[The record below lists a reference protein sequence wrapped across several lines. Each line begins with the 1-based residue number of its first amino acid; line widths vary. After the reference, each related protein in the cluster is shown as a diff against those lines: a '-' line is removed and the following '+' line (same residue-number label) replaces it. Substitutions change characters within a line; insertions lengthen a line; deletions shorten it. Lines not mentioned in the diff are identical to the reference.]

1 MSNGSGKEKEKY
13 QMRIIVIDDELN
25 LRRTIVPVL
34 KSMGHE
40 VAAAGNSRSALDQFE
55 KDTFDVALL
64 DLRLGEENGLEL
76 MTKLQKAQPRCA
88 MIVTT
93 AFATI
98 ETAVEAMRQG
108 AFDYLAK
115 PFTPDQLQ
123 QALMKVAR
131 TRQLENK
138 VAELE
143 SRVSA
148 EAPTPILDSVEP
160 VMQKVYDL
168 AFKAAATPATILIL
182 GESGTGKS
190 VLARGIHQKSPQADR
205 PCVTVSCPSLSR
217 ELLESELFGHV
228 KGAFTGAVSDTFGKV
243 AAADGGTLFLDEIG
257 ELPLEI
263 QPKLLRLLQ
272 DKEYER
278 VGETKLRRANVRLIT
293 ATNRDLEQAV
303 KNGQFREDLYY
314 RLNVIS
320 VRMPSLRERPGDLPR
335 IAQEWLRFFGQQV
348 GKDLASFTPEALQA
362 LQTYSWP
369 GNLRELR
376 NVIERSTIL
385 ADKREIDLSDLPENL
400 HRPSSSGVNV
410 GSKASLDE
418 LEAEHIR
425 RIIASSSSL
434 GEAAQILGID
444 PATLYRKRKRM
455 GLPSGTRKPS
465 DGDFEEMPTANSP
478 AETQ

>member
-1 MSNGSGKEKEKY
+1 
-13 QMRIIVIDDELN
+13 MRIILIDDDLN
-25 LRRTIVPVL
+25 VRRTVVPVL
-34 KSMGHE
+34 KGMGHDV
-40 VAAAGNSRSALDQFE
+40 VAAANSRSAMQELE

-64 DLRLGEENGLEL
+64 DLRLGEENGMEL
-76 MTKLQKAQPRCA
+76 MTKLLKAQPRLA
-88 MIVTT
+88 IIVTT

-98 ETAVEAMRQG
+98 ETAVTAMRQG

-115 PFTPDQLQ
+115 PYTPDQLQ
-123 QALMKVAR
+123 QALMKVVR

-148 EAPTPILDSVEP
+148 EAPSPILESVEP
-160 VMQKVYDL
+160 VMQKVYEL
-168 AFKAAATPATILIL
+168 AFKAAATPATILMQ

-190 VLARGIHQKSPQADR
+190 VLARALHQKSPQADHAF
-205 PCVTVSCPSLSR
+205 VTVSCPSLSR

-293 ATNRDLEQAV
+293 ASNRDLEQAV
-303 KNGQFREDLYY
+303 KTGHFREDLYY

-320 VRMPSLRERPGDLPR
+320 IRMPSLRERPGDLPR
-335 IAQEWLRFFGQQV
+335 IAQEWLKFFAGQV
-348 GKDLASFTPEALQA
+348 GKDLTGFTPAALHA

-376 NVIERSTIL
+376 NVIERATIL
-385 ADKREIDLSDLPENL
+385 AEKKEIDLSDLPENL
-400 HRPSSSGVNV
+400 HRPSSSGVSV
-410 GSKASLDE
+410 GSKTSLDE
-418 LEAEHIR
+418 LEAEHIK
-425 RIIASSSSL
+425 RIIMSTPSL

-455 GLPSGTRKPS
+455 GLHPGPKHDEPPQSTDDVHS
-465 DGDFEEMPTANSP
+465 AAP
-478 AETQ
+478 ADAV

>member
-1 MSNGSGKEKEKY
+1 
-13 QMRIIVIDDELN
+13 L
-25 LRRTIVPVL
+25 
-34 KSMGHE
+34 
-40 VAAAGNSRSALDQFE
+40 
-55 KDTFDVALL
+55 
-64 DLRLGEENGLEL
+64 
-76 MTKLQKAQPRCA
+76 
-88 MIVTT
+88 
-93 AFATI
+93 
-98 ETAVEAMRQG
+98 
-108 AFDYLAK
+108 
-115 PFTPDQLQ
+115 
-123 QALMKVAR
+123 
-131 TRQLENK
+131 
-138 VAELE
+138 
-143 SRVSA
+143 
-148 EAPTPILDSVEP
+148 
-160 VMQKVYDL
+160 
-168 AFKAAATPATILIL
+168 
-182 GESGTGKS
+182 
-190 VLARGIHQKSPQADR
+190 HQKSPQADHAF
-205 PCVTVSCPSLSR
+205 VTVSCPSLSR

-293 ATNRDLEQAV
+293 ASNRDLEQAV

-320 VRMPSLRERPGDLPR
+320 IRMPALRERPGDLPR

-348 GKDLASFTPEALQA
+348 GKELTGFTPAALHA

-385 ADKREIDLSDLPENL
+385 AEKKEIDLSDLPENL
-400 HRPSSSGVNV
+400 HRPSSSGVSV
-410 GSKASLDE
+410 GSKTSLEE
-418 LEAEHIR
+418 LEAEHIK
-425 RIIASSSSL
+425 RIIMSTPSL

-455 GLPSGTRKPS
+455 GMHPGPRKQSDEQPPSADDDEHSSAPIN
-465 DGDFEEMPTANSP
+465 AV
-478 AETQ
+478 